1 MAITENPHRILWTD
15 SDESALTTAK
25 RLLKNTPWELITS
38 SSPEQAL
45 RKLSQTHFA
54 VVVADQDFGGL
65 DGLEFLTQVKAIN
78 PTASRII
85 STRQVSA
92 STIER
97 AINEAAVFRIIE
109 KPLDKDH
116 VLAELE
122 AAVRHHVS
130 SFDQKMLLREVSRQ
144 NRELEGLKSGLE
156 RTVADRTKS
165 IKASKAEVERKQKR
179 IRATI
184 RFIKELAVTA
194 HLDDLF
200 VLIRKELRVQRRVS
214 DPILGYYSPE
224 HKPRLLFFRGNQV
237 LEKQC
242 SDDPWPVIE
251 AVKTNSQSVRKF
263 LADQFG
269 RPFGKVLSIPLKQ
282 RSSDKVAAVLFLEHG
297 YSDDDLHD
305 FLEYVMEL
313 LQPFSITLDRL
324 LLAEDLRHTSLL
336 WERTF
341 DTIQDPVAI
350 VNLDFEILRSNRHYS
365 DKVTYGTCYKVFAGI
380 ENICPG
386 CPVKSALNSGQ
397 AQKGEIR
404 RGSRLYQVHSYPIL
418 GSDETK
424 ATTVVNHYVDV
435 TEAKGLYSK
444 AIQNEK
450 MAALGVMAGHI
461 AHELNN
467 PLTGLRSLAQL
478 LREEVPPTM
487 ASDLTEV
494 EKAAERSQRII
505 KNLLDFSQ
513 VGDNS
518 EEAEEV
524 ALNDV
529 ILKTLPMLKTAMRF
543 HRSEIELTDDANIV
557 RVNPYMFQQVIFN
570 LVNNACQ
577 AMENPGTVTIETKR
591 EKKEVCLYVRDTGPG
606 IPESDME
613 RIFEPFFTTKAE
625 GEGTGLG
632 LSMSRS
638 IIEKFGGTIQVT
650 ETGSHGT
657 EFKVS
662 LPVTAEGRT

>member
-1 MAITENPHRILWTD
+1 MATPENPHRILWTD
-15 SDESALTTAK
+15 SDNEALAAAK
-25 RLLKNTPWELITS
+25 RLLKGTAWELVTS
-38 SSPEQAL
+38 DSYEKAL
-45 RKLSQTHFA
+45 KQVGNGPFA
-54 VVVADQDFGGL
+54 VVVAGQPASGER
-65 DGLEFLTQVKAIN
+65 GLEFLERVRALN
-78 PTASRII
+78 PSVSRI
-85 STRQVSA
+85 VSA
-92 STIER
+92 EQPTRAMVER

-109 KPLDKDH
+109 KPLDKSD
-116 VLAELE
+116 VVKSLAE
-122 AAVRHHVS
+122 AVQHHVT

-144 NRELEGLKSGLE
+144 NKELEGLKQGLE
-156 RTVADRTKS
+156 RMVADRTKS

-184 RFIKELAVTA
+184 RFVKELALTA

-224 HKPRLLFFRGNQV
+224 QKARLLFFRGSQV

-242 SDDPWPVIE
+242 ANEPWPAIDQ
-251 AVKTNSQSVRKF
+251 VKTNSQSVRKF

-282 RSSDKVAAVLFLEHG
+282 RSSEKVTSVLFLEHG
-297 YSDDDLHD
+297 YSEDDLHD

-324 LLAEDLRHTSLL
+324 LLAEDLRHTSVL

-350 VNLDFEILRSNRHYS
+350 VNVDYDILRSNRHFS
-365 DKVTYGTCYKVFAGI
+365 DRVTYGTCYKVFAGQ
-380 ENICPG
+380 ESVCAG
-386 CPVKSALNSGQ
+386 CPVGAALKAGK
-397 AQKGEIR
+397 AR
-404 RGSRLYQVHSYPIL
+404 RGEVRRGERIYQVHSYPIL
-418 GSDETK
+418 GSGEAT

-435 TEAKGLYSK
+435 TEARNLYSK

-478 LREEVPPTM
+478 LRKEVPAPV
-487 ASDLTEV
+487 ANDLAEV

-513 VGDNS
+513 AGENS
-518 EEAEEV
+518 DAADTV
-524 ALNDV
+524 SLNDI

-543 HRSEIELTDDANIV
+543 HRSEIELTEDDNSI
-557 RVNPYMFQQVIFN
+557 RVNPYMLQQVIFN

-577 AMENPGTVTIETKR
+577 AMENPGSIRITTSR
-591 EKKEVCLYVRDTGPG
+591 EEDRVCLYVRDTGPG
-606 IPESDME
+606 IPESAMD
-613 RIFEPFFTTKAE
+613 RIFEPFFTTKPE

-632 LSMSRS
+632 LSMSRQ
-638 IIEKFGGTIQVT
+638 IIEKFGGAIQVT
-650 ETGSHGT
+650 ETGPQGT

-662 LPVTAEGRT
+662 LPAAKE